1 MSQRLGFSLSAVF
14 IASSQRS
21 RSVPKPAKQN
31 GGQVATIVLSGTRGP
46 WLFLVIREG
55 LGSDGRLCARSTQR
69 LTYQLRLA
77 LEPEC
82 LENPHGHRQ
91 RNPQRWSGLDQR
103 HSSCLWFQMLGVEAR
118 SSLPHDQHDGGN
130 LPGQGQ
136 TRHLR
141 PDALGQQ
148 SGVELF
154 KRTGFARGHDRR
166 TLKQILQIVIA
177 VAVQSANGTLFLHSF
192 E

>member
-1 MSQRLGFSLSAVF
+1 MSQRLVFSLAAVF

-46 WLFLVIREG
+46 WLFLVIREV
-55 LGSDGRLCARSTQR
+55 LGSGVRLGARSTQR

-82 LENPHGHRQ
+82 LENPTVTARKIPG
-91 RNPQRWSGLDQR
+91 WSGRAQR
-103 HSSCLWFQMLGVEAR
+103 HSSCLWFQMLGVKAH
-118 SSLPHDQHDGGN
+118 SSLPHDQNDGGN

-136 TRHLR
+136 PRHFR
-141 PDALGQQ
+141 PHALGQQ
-148 SGVELF
+148 LRIEL
-154 KRTGFARGHDRR
+154 REGTGFGRGDDRR
-166 TLKQILQIVIA
+166 SLEKIFQIVI
-177 VAVQSANGTLFLHSF
+177 VISV
-192 E
+192 

>member
-46 WLFLVIREG
+46 WLFRVIREG
-55 LGSDGRLCARSTQR
+55 LGSRVRLGARSTQR

-82 LENPHGHRQ
+82 LENPTAT
-91 RNPQRWSGLDQR
+91 
-103 HSSCLWFQMLGVEAR
+103 AR
-118 SSLPHDQHDGGN
+118 EIPRDGADS
-130 LPGQGQ
+130 P
-136 TRHLR
+136 
-141 PDALGQQ
+141 
-148 SGVELF
+148 E
-154 KRTGFARGHDRR
+154 
-166 TLKQILQIVIA
+166 TLKLFV
-177 VAVQSANGTLFLHSF
+177 VSDVGRRSLLLSSTRSERSWQSSWPRSAAPFPAACL
-192 E
+192 

>member
-55 LGSDGRLCARSTQR
+55 LGSGMRLGARSTQS

-82 LENPHGHRQ
+82 LENPTVSARKIPGMKR
-91 RNPQRWSGLDQR
+91 LDQR
-103 HSSCLWFQMLGVEAR
+103 HSSCLWFQILCVEA
-118 SSLPHDQHDGGN
+118 H
-130 LPGQGQ
+130 
-136 TRHLR
+136 
-141 PDALGQQ
+141 
-148 SGVELF
+148 
-154 KRTGFARGHDRR
+154 
-166 TLKQILQIVIA
+166 
-177 VAVQSANGTLFLHSF
+177 
-192 E
+192 

>member
-1 MSQRLGFSLSAVF
+1 LLTNMSQRLGFSLSAVF

-55 LGSDGRLCARSTQR
+55 LGSGVRLGARSTQR

-82 LENPHGHRQ
+82 PREPHGHRQ
-91 RNPQRWSGLDQR
+91 RRSPAWSGLGPR
-103 HSSCLWFQMLGVEAR
+103 HSSCLWFQMLGVEAH
-118 SSLPHDQHDGGN
+118 SSLPHDQNDRGN
-130 LPGQGQ
+130 LSCQSQ
-136 TRHLR
+136 TRHFR
-141 PDALGQQ
+141 PHALSHQFRI
-148 SGVELF
+148 EL
-154 KRTGFARGHDRR
+154 GE
-166 TLKQILQIVIA
+166 
-177 VAVQSANGTLFLHSF
+177 GTRLGPPALSI
-192 E
+192 